1 MAWTA
6 EDLKEVDLGERRPD
20 KRAIA
25 LLDRLAAKPTMSI
38 PSARSGWAETIAGY
52 SASWPMMAPR
62 GRACW
67 ARAGRA
73 R

>member
-38 PSARSGWAETIAGY
+38 PSAHSGWVETIAG
-52 SASWPMMAPR
+52 
-62 GRACW
+62 
-67 ARAGRA
+67 
-73 R
+73 